1 MLAALYFKESEGKEM
16 QKGHLDAKQLESM
29 SAKELQALA
38 KEMGVSAGGSKKEI
52 AARIAAAEV
61 EVPNEDE
68 LTDEEKAAA
77 DEAVKEAA
85 EAAGN
90 NQNSAKSSDKLV
102 KVEITEV
109 FIDKTNGKR
118 RVAGDVL
125 EVAQER
131 AAELLAAKVAKMTE

>member
-1 MLAALYFKESEGKEM
+1 M

-61 EVPNEDE
+61 EVPDEDE